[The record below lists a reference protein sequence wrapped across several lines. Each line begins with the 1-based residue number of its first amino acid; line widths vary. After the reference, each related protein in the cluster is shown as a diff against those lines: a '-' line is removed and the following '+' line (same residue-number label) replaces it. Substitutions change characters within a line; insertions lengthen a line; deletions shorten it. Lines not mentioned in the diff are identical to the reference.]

1 MIPIGSRTRSAAARV
16 LATANEMSDEGEVR
30 DNGTEDTDEDSQG
43 RAQDLTGASRMVL
56 GSSGVHKDPDN
67 ESNINRPSGSDGA
80 RGGRSDDHSMPSGRS
95 FGEDGRI

>member
-1 MIPIGSRTRSAAARV
+1 MKVKLEITVPKIQMKIAK
-16 LATANEMSDEGEVR
+16 
-30 DNGTEDTDEDSQG
+30 
-43 RAQDLTGASRMVL
+43 AQDLTGASRMVL